1 MVTGGCCCFG
11 PRAQIGRRPEER
23 GELAFLKS
31 LRGSAKFLHKDPPTP
46 LGAHAPPAAPTAP
59 SGRRPRSWLAP
70 TGSRLP
76 RCQGHPTQTAAR
88 RRPGPP
94 PAGAGR
100 AGALGTPTG
109 WVPETAAEARS
120 PGLMTVAL
128 PRLPPAGGS
137 SFTPQVCFSVT
148 LPARLSWAEAHGG
161 REHRTCR
168 FVACCRRWLP
178 GGKGCLPRCRRA
190 RACSVAAGQRGDCE
204 NAGPPALPLSSDPR
218 EGQPGNS
225 GS

>member
-11 PRAQIGRRPEER
+11 PWAQTGRRPEER

-46 LGAHAPPAAPTAP
+46 LGAHAPPAPPTAP

-109 WVPETAAEARS
+109 WALETAAEARS
-120 PGLMTVAL
+120 PGLMTAAL
-128 PRLPPAGGS
+128 PRPRLRGAAPSPLRSASVSPSPPGCPGPRPTEAVSTGRAALSPAADGGCREGRAVSRPVAGL
-137 SFTPQVCFSVT
+137 VH
-148 LPARLSWAEAHGG
+148 AA
-161 REHRTCR
+161 
-168 FVACCRRWLP
+168 WLP
-178 GGKGCLPRCRRA
+178 GSGVTVKTPGRLLCL
-190 RACSVAAGQRGDCE
+190 
-204 NAGPPALPLSSDPR
+204 
-218 EGQPGNS
+218 
-225 GS
+225 